1 MMRLDDLPEGG
12 RIVYDALSRSLRD
25 VLGMDNDAAEQ
36 TAYHALRLVLE
47 ECGGEYLYIP
57 KNIRLAAHSRDIEIW
72 RAFTGR
78 NQRELAREYGLT
90 LQYIYRIIAV
100 QRERA
105 VRESQHELPL
115 V

>member
-47 ECGGEYLYIP
+47 ECGGEYFYVP
-57 KNIRLAAHSRDIEIW
+57 KDIRLAAHRRDLEVW
-72 RAFTGR
+72 ADFNGS
-78 NQRELAREYGLT
+78 NQRELARKYGVT
-90 LQYIYRIIAV
+90 LQYIYRIVARA
-100 QRERA
+100 RERE
-105 VRESQHELPL
+105 REDRQGVLAL
-115 V
+115 